1 MRPAIASGIVPG
13 DALVSYWLFFSPVPC
28 GSPRGHSES
37 LTPLSFLV
45 VSKVAIFYL
54 KVHASNS

>member
-28 GSPRGHSES
+28 KSTMRHSEG
-37 LTPLSFLV
+37 
-45 VSKVAIFYL
+45 
-54 KVHASNS
+54 